1 MKKFLVGSYI
11 VIMIGIIVV
20 IFNGNIFNTK
30 DSKAVVAGE
39 QVYKKNCI
47 VCHGDTGKGEGT
59 KSGTAINNQ
68 HFLNTV
74 SNKDIYNAVK
84 YGREGTGMPNYGPR
98 LTEKDLQNL
107 VAFIRNWQT
116 KEMKLEA
123 PQTISGN
130 LENGKKMYNLYCL
143 SCHGEAGSGKFK
155 MGTALANQ
163 QYLQYTTD
171 KQIWIS
177 TAYGREDTRMGPSL
191 KGLEGARQLKKE
203 DITDIVTYIR
213 SINSK

>member
-1 MKKFLVGSYI
+1 
-11 VIMIGIIVV
+11 MIGIVVV
-20 IFNGNIFNTK
+20 IFNSNIFNSK

-116 KEMKLEA
+116 KEIKLEA

-130 LENGKKMYNLYCL
+130 LENGKKMYNLYCF

-191 KGLEGARQLKKE
+191 KGLEGVRQLKKE